1 MQDTTCWWSASQDL
15 ECRVNSWASF
25 TWVTWSTWWNIGWV
39 NEVITCWWSSGETS
53 ISGAVRSTSSHSSTG
68 HSSVTSRSLHGHQ
81 LADCALF
88 FQLFVLVGFFIFSC
102 VFVVCVPCTS
112 CIIIIYRLSSVP
124 SAALAAVCP
133 VYVHLTDSDRSLKT
147 DRQAGLP
154 LSCRVLSCVLMLR
167 LLRLPTRRQLHSL
180 PIYHAPQSSL
190 ATIAVKC
197 IYFKHDKGRL
207 APLTC
212 HEYTTVKYIKIA
224 Q

>member
-1 MQDTTCWWSASQDL
+1 VGRRAYQGQSVQHHRTVAL
-15 ECRVNSWASF
+15 
-25 TWVTWSTWWNIGWV
+25 VT
-39 NEVITCWWSSGETS
+39 
-53 ISGAVRSTSSHSSTG
+53 R
-68 HSSVTSRSLHGHQ
+68 RSLHGHSTVINSPT
-81 LADCALF
+81 ARSF
-88 FQLFVLVGFFIFSC
+88 FSC
-102 VFVVCVPCTS
+102 SCSSASLFSAVFSLCVCVPCTS